1 MFLGRCNGYSHN
13 SARNLSKEAR
23 ESLVK
28 VLPEAREKFKA
39 VQRILLD
46 RGTQTY
52 LGSRFE
58 SDDAV
63 LARVGNVASSDEV
76 LSNPMGWALDALRD
90 CAAAD
95 HWYEFEKSW

>member
-1 MFLGRCNGYSHN
+1 MFIGRCNGYSPN

-23 ESLVK
+23 EALVK
-28 VLPEAREKFKA
+28 VLPEAREKFK
-39 VQRILLD
+39 VVRRVLLD
-46 RGTQTY
+46 RGTQSY

-76 LSNPMGWALDALRD
+76 LANPMGWALDGLRD
-90 CAAAD
+90 CATAD
-95 HWYEFEKSW
+95 HYYESEKEW